1 MANTRGVDPRLGAG
15 SIVWTRLGVDVGQRP
30 EHRAPPRQQQDSPAV
45 RQGVEDGR
53 APQCVVARPAP
64 ADGRQHASRSATC
77 RPLREPYTVE
87 MHHGALPSGTF
98 VGHLLPGIAFMIWG
112 VWWLF
117 ELLRDGPAEAD
128 APVERSL
135 FPPVVKMLL
144 LPAAVWLEMP
154 NSGWEPMDA
163 VMGWHHATGYVGF
176 GLSGVV
182 DILARRGMLS
192 ARATYLA
199 LAAATL
205 NAAVLFYG
213 HGNSA
218 GVEAVMHDFLMLTFM
233 AVGVFALLEIAAPS

>member
-1 MANTRGVDPRLGAG
+1 
-15 SIVWTRLGVDVGQRP
+15 
-30 EHRAPPRQQQDSPAV
+30 
-45 RQGVEDGR
+45 
-53 APQCVVARPAP
+53 
-64 ADGRQHASRSATC
+64 
-77 RPLREPYTVE
+77 LREPYTVE

-233 AVGVFALLEIAAPS
+233 AVGVFALLEIAAPSWPFQWFRAGSMLALGGWLTLTAWILFRSGWDLADHVREGWAYVSYSWLVMAVATLVTMVSLWAGRGAARQRARAS